1 MLWSTVVLV
10 LAPQAE
16 FLYLM
21 SDERRNTCLYEA
33 GKFDKI
39 QLLDLFCEVL
49 DPDIYNSL
57 ASDNDNLTGV
67 GKSFATSLSSDHRVL
82 EQNLSSRKGH
92 LICQVVHKVRDLPAV
107 LLCQL
112 LKSWEVF
119 TVNVFEIHEKVKE
132 LQSLLKFEGGSCKP
146 DLTDIS
152 REIELT
158 VEKLLY

>member
-1 MLWSTVVLV
+1 MLWSTVVL
-10 LAPQAE
+10 
-16 FLYLM
+16 
-21 SDERRNTCLYEA
+21 CLYEA

-92 LICQVVHKVRDLPAV
+92 LICQVVHKVR
-107 LLCQL
+107 
-112 LKSWEVF
+112 
-119 TVNVFEIHEKVKE
+119 
-132 LQSLLKFEGGSCKP
+132 
-146 DLTDIS
+146 
-152 REIELT
+152 
-158 VEKLLY
+158 